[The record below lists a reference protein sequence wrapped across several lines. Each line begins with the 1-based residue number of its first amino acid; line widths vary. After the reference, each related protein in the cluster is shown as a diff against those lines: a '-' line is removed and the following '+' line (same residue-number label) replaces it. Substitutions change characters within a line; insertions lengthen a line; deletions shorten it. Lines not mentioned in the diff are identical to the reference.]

1 MASRSPI
8 LFSYPDLHLTVNLS
22 RCISRGKNP
31 MFNIAKDNFVPVI
44 KPTRKRREFAA
55 VQNEERNSPRVQWNR
70 LLLKLLQFGLDMVVL
85 IAAFGLVYLW
95 RFDFVIP
102 EHEFR
107 LALIR
112 LPYTVA
118 IQFAGLILA
127 GVYMFIWRYIGM
139 AEVKA
144 FFNAALWSI
153 LLLLVMRLG
162 LPERFQEFRI
172 PISVIMADT
181 TLAFG
186 GVLGLRVLRRVIYER
201 ERKRRKVNHSGNGHK
216 KPVLL
221 IGAGRAGVLT
231 AREIQSRGDMGLKI
245 EGFVDDDPKKQRS
258 VIQGVKVL
266 GTTQDLSRLVREL
279 RIDHV
284 VISIAFASRR
294 DFRRLLN
301 ICEQIPVRVR
311 VIPGLSEIL
320 QGNVQVSRIRD
331 LEIEDLLGREPVHLD
346 EEGMRRFLAGKR
358 VMVTGV
364 GGSIGS
370 ELARQV
376 ARFQPSK
383 LLLVERAE
391 FALFNIE
398 RELCDGWPN
407 LSLVPLVADV
417 GDEGRMRSI
426 FATHDPQVVIHA
438 AAHKHVPMMECNAS
452 EAVKNNVL
460 ATRLLGELAGEFG
473 VEAFV
478 LISTDKA
485 VRPTSV
491 MGASKRVAE
500 LVVQDLNSQ
509 YSTRY
514 VAVRFGNVIGSA
526 GSVIPIFREQIRK
539 GGPVTVTHPD
549 MLRYFM
555 TIPEAAQLVLEA
567 GVMGKGG
574 EIFILDM
581 GEPVRILD
589 LARETITLSGLRPF
603 DDIEII
609 FTGVRQGEKLFE
621 ELEMTEEHLSKTHH
635 PKIFIGKIASYPEKK
650 VHYALQRLASLARGG
665 QERELRR
672 FFNEL
677 LPEAQ
682 LKVATEEVA
691 REEMRVFTEVS
702 SAMTAAA
709 GVT

>member
-1 MASRSPI
+1 M
-8 LFSYPDLHLTVNLS
+8 L
-22 RCISRGKNP
+22 
-31 MFNIAKDNFVPVI
+31 NIPKYSLGPAIRLKR
-44 KPTRKRREFAA
+44 TRREFSSVENQSEKNRPA
-55 VQNEERNSPRVQWNR
+55 VRWLVV
-70 LLLKLLQFGLDMVVL
+70 KLLQFALDVTALM
-85 IAAFGLVYLW
+85 AAFALVYLW

-102 EHEFR
+102 EQEFR
-107 LALIR
+107 NALIR
-112 LPYTVA
+112 LPNVVL
-118 IQFAGLILA
+118 IQFAALILS
-127 GVYMFIWRYIGM
+127 GVYMFIWRYTGM

-144 FFNAALWSI
+144 FLKAAWWSV
-153 LLLLVMRLG
+153 LLLLIMRLG
-162 LPERFQEFRI
+162 LPESLEGWRT

-181 TLAFG
+181 PLAFG
-186 GVLGLRVLRRVIYER
+186 GVLGLRVLRRAIYER
-201 ERKRRKVNHSGNGHK
+201 GRRRQKVNHSGNGHK
-216 KPVLL
+216 KAVLL
-221 IGAGRAGVLT
+221 IGAGRAGVLA
-231 AREIQSRGDMGLKI
+231 AREIQNRGDMDLIIK
-245 EGFVDDDPKKQRS
+245 GFVDDDPKKQRS

-266 GTTQDLSRLVREL
+266 GTTRDLPRLVHDL
-279 RIDHV
+279 GIDHV
-284 VISIAFASRR
+284 VISIAFGSRR

-301 ICEQIPVRVR
+301 ACEQVPVRVR

-320 QGNVQVSRIRD
+320 QGKVQVSRIRD

-346 EEGMRRFLAGKR
+346 EAGMKRFLADKV
-358 VMVTGV
+358 VMVTGA

-376 ARFQPSK
+376 ARFQPSH

-398 RELCDGWPN
+398 RELCDGWPE

-417 GDEGRMRSI
+417 GDEVRMRSI
-426 FATHDPQVVIHA
+426 FKTHHPQVVIHA
-438 AAHKHVPMMECNAS
+438 AAHKHVPMMECNTV

-460 ATRLLGELAGEFG
+460 ATRLLGELSGEFKA
-473 VEAFV
+473 EAFV

-500 LVVQDLNSQ
+500 LVVQDLNRRHG
-509 YSTRY
+509 TRY

-567 GVMGKGG
+567 GVMGVGG

-589 LARETITLSGLRPF
+589 LARETITLSGLKPF
-603 DDIEII
+603 EDIEII
-609 FTGVRQGEKLFE
+609 FTGARAGEKLFE
-621 ELEMTEEHLSKTHH
+621 ELQMTEEHLAKTHH
-635 PKIFIGKIASYPEKK
+635 PKICIGKIAVYPEQR
-650 VHYALQRLASLARGG
+650 VRFALQRLAWLARNG
-665 QERELRR
+665 QERELRK
-672 FFNEL
+672 FLNEF

-682 LKVATEEVA
+682 LKVPGETV
-691 REEMRVFTEVS
+691 M
-702 SAMTAAA
+702 SAVERPMSPQLAAA
-709 GVT
+709 ASLT